1 MKALIFP
8 GQGSQFSGMGLD
20 LYKSD
25 ATAKSLFKIA
35 NDILNFDISR
45 IMFEG
50 SIEDLKQ
57 TNVTQP
63 AIYIHSTI
71 LAKCIKNLIPNMVA
85 GHSLGEFSALV
96 AANTLSFEDG
106 LKLVS
111 KRAEL
116 MHVACQENNST
127 MAAIIG
133 LEVDII
139 NEVCQ
144 DTRGIVVP
152 ANYNS
157 PGQIV
162 ISGNDKSVEEA
173 CKTLS
178 KKGAKRALI
187 LPVAG
192 AFHSPLMASAKEELE
207 ETINEMEFKKPIC
220 PIYQNVCANAVLLE
234 NEIKQN
240 LIKQLTAPVKWQQTI
255 EQMIKEGATEFIE
268 VGPGNVL
275 SGLNR
280 RINRNIKSSKATL

>member
-20 LYKSD
+20 LYKSND
-25 ATAKSLFKIA
+25 TAKSLFKIA
-35 NDILNFDISR
+35 NDILNFDISK

-133 LEVDII
+133 LEVDTI

-144 DTRGIVVP
+144 NTSGIVVP

-162 ISGNDKSVEEA
+162 ISGNYKSVEEA
-173 CKTLS
+173 CKILS
-178 KKGAKRALI
+178 EKGARRALI

-220 PIYQNVCANAVLLE
+220 PIYQNVCANAVVLE
-234 NEIKQN
+234 EEIKQN